1 MPIALRI
8 AAAIVSLACGT
19 VRAAEDVPFITT
31 PDNVTLAMLRLARV
45 GPQDY
50 VIDLGSG
57 DGRIVIAAAKQ
68 FGARGL
74 GVEIVPGLVKRSRD
88 NAQLAGVES
97 RAEFREEDLFKTDLA
112 KATVVTLYL
121 LPDVNLELRPR
132 LLALKPGTRIVSHD
146 WDMADWMPER
156 TLDVVAPD
164 KQIGREKTSK
174 VHLWIVP
181 ARVAGAWCGSGRA
194 RPTLEIEQKF
204 QQFRATLTRGT
215 AKQSFDGR
223 IRGSQLQSVD
233 NDFVLTAD
241 ATKLRP
247 VVARSAFSD
256 LRGASFTRCK

>member
-1 MPIALRI
+1 M
-8 AAAIVSLACGT
+8 
-19 VRAAEDVPFITT
+19 
-31 PDNVTLAMLRLARV
+31 
-45 GPQDY
+45 
-50 VIDLGSG
+50 
-57 DGRIVIAAAKQ
+57 
-68 FGARGL
+68 
-74 GVEIVPGLVKRSRD
+74 
-88 NAQLAGVES
+88 
-97 RAEFREEDLFKTDLA
+97 
-112 KATVVTLYL
+112 
-121 LPDVNLELRPR
+121 
-132 LLALKPGTRIVSHD
+132 
-146 WDMADWMPER
+146 
-156 TLDVVAPD
+156 
-164 KQIGREKTSK
+164 
-174 VHLWIVP
+174 HLWIVP